1 MAFSKTMLR
10 GYGLNDEQVQTIID
24 LHMEIVKAMQADNEA
39 VTAENEKTAK
49 ELATLKKDFAKTQ
62 KELEEYKATI
72 DSENNPYQQ
81 KYEDMKKKYEDID
94 SEYKK
99 YKEDVEA
106 EKAQAKKETAYK
118 KLLKESG
125 ISDKRI
131 ESVLK
136 LAKVDGKLDNMEFD
150 DKGELKESDKYTE
163 SIKKDYSE
171 YVQSERQEGA
181 STATPPSGNGQGGG
195 MSRAT
200 QLTKEYQANMYGTT
214 NNSKKE

>member
-1 MAFSKTMLR
+1 MSLTRKLLKGMSLT
-10 GYGLNDEQVQTIID
+10 DEQIDTIIENHTETVNG
-24 LHMEIVKAMQADNEA
+24 LKNEIESLKESNE
-39 VTAENEKTAK
+39 TAEETKKKLEKVTK
-49 ELATLKKDFAKTQ
+49 QYEDLKS
-62 KELEEYKATI
+62 TI
-72 DSENNPYQQ
+72 SDDSEENPYQK

-99 YKEDVEA
+99 YKSDVEA

-195 MSRAT
+195 MSRAA
-200 QLTKEYQANMYGTT
+200 QLAKEYQANMYGTT
-214 NNSKKE
+214 NNNKKE